1 MTLLKI
7 LTPKTA
13 KVTLVE
19 FPDKI
24 FIPLSWAY
32 EEFHKLNECD
42 NAYTYTEVINL
53 IILCSKRKGN
63 DCNDSDSTSSFD
75 DNFSISKGR
84 IKNLHK
90 LGIKHYNWGFPE
102 GIKEEN
108 EENTTKTKMSGKLNN
123 FTGLHK
129 KRTEVEKD
137 KKDDQHLNPNLIN
150 KK

>member
-1 MTLLKI
+1 MNLPIRILYYYDLL
-7 LTPKTA
+7 
-13 KVTLVE
+13 
-19 FPDKI
+19 
-24 FIPLSWAY
+24 Y
-32 EEFHKLNECD
+32 EEFHNCNECY
-42 NAYTYTEVINL
+42 NRLVHTEISIL

-63 DCNDSDSTSSFD
+63 ECNDSDSTSSFD

-102 GIKEEN
+102 GIQEEN

-123 FTGLHK
+123 FTTLHK

-137 KKDDQHLNPNLIN
+137 KKDDQYLNPNLIN